1 MCLLNLVALGNFR
14 ASTETPPC
22 HKGSDLTKFNFNSF
36 SDRQTTATEARK
48 ALLEKFK
55 NRPSEDDPV
64 VVARKAERSAIVN
77 ARDERESAKAAI
89 RAQEAALK
97 AQIKAEQAAQEAAE
111 RAAREAQIEAERAAR
126 EAARANLVTRAIMDQ
141 MDWKAQRLAA
151 RKKR

>member
-1 MCLLNLVALGNFR
+1 L
-14 ASTETPPC
+14 P
-22 HKGSDLTKFNFNSF
+22 KFSFNNYT
-36 SDRQTTATEARK
+36 DRQTAAAEARK

-55 NRPSEDDPV
+55 SRPTEDDPEV
-64 VVARKAERSAIVN
+64 AARKAERLAILR
-77 ARDERESAKAAI
+77 AREEREAAKAA
-89 RAQEAALK
+89 AKAAEDAIKAKLK
-97 AQIKAEQAAQEAAE
+97 AEREAQEAAE

>member
-1 MCLLNLVALGNFR
+1 LQQLCGIPHITDSLQ
-14 ASTETPPC
+14 
-22 HKGSDLTKFNFNSF
+22 GSDLTKFIFNSF
-36 SDRQTTATEARK
+36 TDRQAAATEARK

-55 NRPSEDDPV
+55 TKQTQDDPV
-64 VVARKAERSAIVN
+64 LAAKKAERSAIIR
-77 ARDERESAKAAI
+77 AREEREAAKAAT
-89 RAQEAALK
+89 RAQEAARL
-97 AQIKAEQAAQEAAE
+97 AAIKAEKDAQEAAE

>member
-1 MCLLNLVALGNFR
+1 LPKFSFNNF
-14 ASTETPPC
+14 A
-22 HKGSDLTKFNFNSF
+22 
-36 SDRQTTATEARK
+36 DRQEAATEARK

-55 NRPSEDDPV
+55 NRPAEDSPEL
-64 VVARKAERSAIVN
+64 VAKKAERAAILR
-77 ARDERESAKAAI
+77 AREEREAAKAAT
-89 RAQEAALK
+89 RAAEQARL
-97 AQIKAEQAAQEAAE
+97 AQIKAELDAKEAAE

>member
-1 MCLLNLVALGNFR
+1 M
-14 ASTETPPC
+14 P
-22 HKGSDLTKFNFNSF
+22 KFSYNNY
-36 SDRQTTATEARK
+36 SDRVTTAAEARK

-55 NRPSEDDPV
+55 NRPTVDDPD
-64 VVARKAERSAIVN
+64 VVARKAERSAVLR
-77 ARDERESAKAAI
+77 AREERESAKAA
-89 RAQEAALK
+89 AKAAEDAIKAKLK
-97 AQIKAEQAAQEAAE
+97 AERDAQEAAE

>member
-1 MCLLNLVALGNFR
+1 L
-14 ASTETPPC
+14 P
-22 HKGSDLTKFNFNSF
+22 KFSYNNF

-55 NRPSEDDPV
+55 SRPTEDDPEV
-64 VVARKAERSAIVN
+64 IARKAERLAILK
-77 ARDERESAKAAI
+77 AREEREAAKAA
-89 RAQEAALK
+89 AKAADDAIK
-97 AQIKAEQAAQEAAE
+97 AKIKAERDAQEAAE